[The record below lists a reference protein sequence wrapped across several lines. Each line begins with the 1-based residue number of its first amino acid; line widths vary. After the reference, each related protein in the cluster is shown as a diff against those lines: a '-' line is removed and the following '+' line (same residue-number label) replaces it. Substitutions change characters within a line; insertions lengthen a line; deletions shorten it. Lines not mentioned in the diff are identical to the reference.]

1 MMMRSWFLFPLGCLI
16 ISTFVGCADPN
27 GRQPVSGDV
36 TFQGKPLDQGVI
48 EFSSSTT
55 KSGAPIISG
64 KYTVP
69 ADSGLEPG
77 VYKVFIS
84 AGDGRT
90 PVDSPDGMPGPT
102 GANIV
107 SKEKIPAEYN
117 TKSKQEVTVTSSKSN
132 IFDFTIP

>member
-1 MMMRSWFLFPLGCLI
+1 MKRSWFLLLLSFLI
-16 ISTFVGCADPN
+16 ITSLVGCGDPN
-27 GRQPVSGDV
+27 GRQPISGVV
-36 TFQGKPLDQGVI
+36 TFQGKPLDQGII
-48 EFSSSTT
+48 EFSSSATM
-55 KSGAPIISG
+55 SGAPIIGG

-77 VYKVFIS
+77 VYKVCIS

-107 SKEKIPAEYN
+107 SKEKIPPEYN
-117 TKSKQEVTVTSSKSN
+117 TKSKQEVTVTGSKPN
-132 IFDFTIP
+132 VFDFTIP

>member
-1 MMMRSWFLFPLGCLI
+1 MMRSWIPLSLFCLI
-16 ISTFVGCADPN
+16 ISSIIGCGDPN
-27 GRQPVSGDV
+27 GRQPISGIV

-48 EFSSSTT
+48 EFSSSAT
-55 KSGAPIISG
+55 KTGAPVING
-64 KYTVP
+64 KYAVP

-77 VYKVFIS
+77 VYKVSIS

-90 PVDSPDGMPGPT
+90 PVDSVDGMPGPT

-117 TKSKQEVTVTSSKSN
+117 TKSKQEVTVTSTKSN
-132 IFDFTIP
+132 KFDFTIP

>member
-1 MMMRSWFLFPLGCLI
+1 MKRSWISLPLCWLI
-16 ISTFVGCADPN
+16 LLSFVGCGDPN
-27 GRQPVSGDV
+27 GRQPVSGAV

-48 EFSSSTT
+48 EFSSSAT

-117 TKSKQEVTVTSSKSN
+117 TKSKQEITVSGSKPN
-132 IFDFTIP
+132 VFDFTIP